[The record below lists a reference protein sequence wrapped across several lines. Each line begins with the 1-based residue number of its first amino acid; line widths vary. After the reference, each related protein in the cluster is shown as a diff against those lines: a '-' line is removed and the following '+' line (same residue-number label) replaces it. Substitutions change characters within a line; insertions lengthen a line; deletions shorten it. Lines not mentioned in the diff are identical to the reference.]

1 MKASSSIT
9 LINIVDGED
18 GLSVLSIEEQF
29 SISNSRDIEP
39 TSNWS
44 VSPPQRNEGEI
55 LWKREVI
62 TYSNSTIKIL
72 TPYSITGDKGDI
84 GENGPE
90 GETGKLTVVFDLNT
104 ITVKPLQN
112 IGFIKYNGNQ
122 VNIFETSK
130 SFNYSGNGIIIVNLN
145 TSEVEFC
152 KLELGTTIFNNN
164 TVQTINIVDYED
176 ATLITTRHSAMY
188 NFSYVKIGE
197 FVINEGGVVETAAIT
212 SIEPLDSY
220 FQKAF
225 MKIFRQ
231 GNISQND
238 FENWL
243 DALELK
249 SFYQTLVVSTLLV
262 NSLLANDG
270 QFLNSLKISENN
282 IEGTLNNKLDKPE
295 LFKDGITLNSD
306 GSMQANWSGLDEN
319 GYPISGWKIEGNG
332 KSYFNGST
340 MINADVNKITA
351 EQIVHKALKTIDQ
364 KNGDTIDYTL
374 AKNEWLS
381 NDFFNQFDSNH
392 INRNN
397 YGIIYNG
404 DSFDYFLKT
413 DNYDQYLLE
422 DNNSYITEISAH
434 DNKIL
439 HTWTNTFSYP
449 VFVTAKARLDGTMN
463 AIVWEIIN
471 GSYPRELCS
480 ISQIE
485 VDFVLFPNETLQ
497 CRGTSWALWGS
508 QNASVNYVRFH
519 KTFRGG
525 RENFLELNNREAVEI
540 TYSQRNE
547 NLLSVPITSI
557 TIPPWVEYLYIFVG
571 SDNGAYSS
579 ESRGAYVNFKYSIN
593 GGTEVDIIPSTGA
606 STDVNY
612 TGYFRIDC
620 SSYNTQIT
628 VALTAYLF
636 GDEYEE
642 DGKDKTAAASLNI
655 NYIDFGYS
663 VYLSG
668 IPDSFALYDSTRK
681 EKKYFLN
688 NTYYKSDINITMNSI
703 NSLSY
708 ISKVNK
714 TDFIL
719 GLYNYITYDLRDTWL
734 VLTDGIIHTISIDG
748 IDTQLVQLF
757 ITSSYIKAIDSN
769 GNTVNLI
776 QEDRY
781 NSLNL
786 YAIVAGSIESIETGH
801 IIPIRDNRVIG
812 TSEKPYQ
819 SANINLINATEVHG
833 KVYAS

>member
-112 IGFIKYNGNQ
+112 IGFIDYNGTQ
-122 VNIFETSK
+122 VNITETSK
-130 SFNYSGNGIIIVNLN
+130 SFTKGGDGIIIANLN
-145 TSEVEFC
+145 TSEIKFC
-152 KLELGTTIFNNN
+152 KLKLGETTYNNN
-164 TVQTINIVDYED
+164 IVQTINIIDYENS
-176 ATLITTRHSAMY
+176 TLITTRHSSMINY
-188 NFSYVKIGE
+188 SYLKIGE
-197 FVINEGGVVETAAIT
+197 FVIDSEGQVKTAAIT
-212 SIEPLDSY
+212 SYEPIDSY

-225 MKIFRQ
+225 MKIFKQ
-231 GNISQND
+231 GNISSND

-262 NSLLANDG
+262 NSLLANNG
-270 QFLNSLKISENN
+270 QFLNSLRISENN

-295 LFKDGITLNSD
+295 LFKDGITLNTD

-364 KNGDTIDYTL
+364 KNGATINYSL
-374 AKNEWLS
+374 AQNEWLS

-397 YGIIYNG
+397 YNITLNG
-404 DSFDYFLKT
+404 VSYDYFLKT
-413 DNYDQYLLE
+413 NNVDQYLLY
-422 DNNSYITEISAH
+422 DTNPYTTKISAH

-439 HTWTNTFSYP
+439 HTWTNTFGYP
-449 VFVTAKARLDGTMN
+449 IYVTVKATLDGTMN
-463 AIVWEIIN
+463 EVVWEIIN
-471 GSYPRELCS
+471 GTYPRKLCQLS
-480 ISQIE
+480 KIE
-485 VDFVLFPNETLQ
+485 VCFVLFPNEILQ
-497 CRGTSWALWGS
+497 CRANSWALWGS

-663 VYLSG
+663 VYISG